1 MGREL
6 THTDEAVAQSDVVIL
21 AVRDVV
27 LGNVSAGVVLMMKPG
42 AILLNSV
49 GAGGL
54 GCASV
59 TAPAETRHAKR
70 EFWTTA
76 PDFS

>member
-27 LGNVSAGVVLMMKPG
+27 LG
-42 AILLNSV
+42 
-49 GAGGL
+49 
-54 GCASV
+54 CASV